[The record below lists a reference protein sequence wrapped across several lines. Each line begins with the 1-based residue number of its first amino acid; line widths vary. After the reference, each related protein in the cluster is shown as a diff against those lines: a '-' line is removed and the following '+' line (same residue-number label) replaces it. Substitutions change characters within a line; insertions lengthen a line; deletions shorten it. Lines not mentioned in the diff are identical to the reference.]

1 MELTQYVENLRRE
14 LTTAA
19 GVGGEDARALAD
31 RLLPAL
37 DAAVR
42 LTLLEA
48 LSAAAEEISAELAPG
63 SVDVRLRGGT
73 AGFVV
78 TPPPAP
84 AAAAAAD
91 AASAGPAEVWLPV
104 AEGDDDAMV
113 RINLRL
119 PASVKALIEDA
130 AVAGGL
136 SVNAWIV
143 RAAAAWLG
151 GEGRRASRPG
161 PGRKPGRVAGD
172 SFTGWVR

>member
-1 MELTQYVENLRRE
+1 MELTQYVESLRRE

-19 GVGGEDARALAD
+19 EVGGEDARALAD
-31 RLLPAL
+31 RLLRPL

-63 SVDVRLRGGT
+63 AVDVRLRGGA

-84 AAAAAAD
+84 APAPAAAD
-91 AASAGPAEVWLPV
+91 AVPGLAEVRLPV
-104 AEGDDDAMV
+104 AEGDDATMV

-119 PASVKALIEDA
+119 PAHLKAFIEDA
-130 AVAGGL
+130 AAAVGL

-143 RAAAAWLG
+143 RAAAAGLSSDGWG
-151 GEGRRASRPG
+151 VARRTPTQQDD
-161 PGRKPGRVAGD
+161 RVAGQ
-172 SFTGWVR
+172 SFSGWVR